1 MGVEVHF
8 FAAQTMRMKI
18 QLAFTEVPEES
29 HASLRDALCQSIG
42 TLGGEHTLFSC
53 PLGLLLTVMYTLLG
67 CPVTPDH

>member
-1 MGVEVHF
+1 MHF

-42 TLGGEHTLFSC
+42 TLGGKHVLSSC
-53 PLGLLLTVMYTLLG
+53 PSVSMLVVMHTLLG
-67 CPVTPDH
+67 CPVTPDQ